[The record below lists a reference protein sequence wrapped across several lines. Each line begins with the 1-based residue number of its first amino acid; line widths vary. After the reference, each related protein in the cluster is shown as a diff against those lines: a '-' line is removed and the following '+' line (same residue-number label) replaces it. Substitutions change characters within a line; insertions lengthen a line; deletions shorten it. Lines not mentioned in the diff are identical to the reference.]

1 MRIIP
6 EVEADLRRT
15 IRDARAK
22 DPLITSGRI
31 KELLEKKY
39 ERGFSYQYI
48 ARLVEKVA
56 REALIEVDRAQI
68 EKRISATREN
78 YRLIRDRLSKIVY
91 WQFDPEN
98 PGERKPSNKDVIEA
112 AKNIVMM
119 DLALLSAEM
128 TAGIYKKPIDVITKQ
143 FTYEPLPGEVRTVII
158 SSWMRGGLLPRE
170 AIEQMIPALPEHAA
184 TDPATA

>member
-31 KELLEKKY
+31 KELLQKKY
-39 ERGFSYQYI
+39 GRGFSYQYI

-91 WQFDPEN
+91 WQPDSES

-112 AKNIVMM
+112 AKNIMMM

-128 TAGIYKKPIDVITKQ
+128 TAGIYKKPIAEIAKT
-143 FTYEPLPGEVRTVII
+143 FHYEPLPGEIRTVII
-158 SSWMRGGLLPRE
+158 SSWARGGLLPKSV
-170 AIEQMIPALPEHAA
+170 IEQMAPTLPGNREV
-184 TDPATA
+184 

>member
-22 DPLITSGRI
+22 DPLITSGRV

-39 ERGFSYQYI
+39 GRGFSYQYV

-56 REALIEVDRAQI
+56 REALVEVDRAQI
-68 EKRISATREN
+68 EKRIAFTREN
-78 YRLIRDRLSKIVY
+78 YRMVRERLSEIVY
-91 WQFDPEN
+91 WKPDPDN
-98 PGERKPSNKDVIEA
+98 AGERKPSNKDIIEA

-128 TAGIYKKPIDVITKQ
+128 TAGIYKKPIAEIAKTIH
-143 FTYEPLPGEVRTVII
+143 YEPLEPEVRQVII
-158 SSWMRGGLLPRE
+158 ASWMRGGMLP
-170 AIEQMIPALPEHAA
+170 AA
-184 TDPATA
+184 TIERMVPETRDAIAS

>member
-31 KELLEKKY
+31 KALLEEKY
-39 ERGFSYQYI
+39 ERGFSYQYV

-68 EKRISATREN
+68 EKRISGTREN
-78 YRLIRDRLSKIVY
+78 YRLIRDRLSQIVY
-91 WQFDPEN
+91 WKPDPDN
-98 PGERKPSNKDVIEA
+98 TGERKPSNKDVIEA

-128 TAGIYKKPIDVITKQ
+128 TAGIYKKPIEEIAKT
-143 FTYEPLPGEVRTVII
+143 FHYEPLPPEVRALII
-158 SSWMRGGLLPRE
+158 AAWMRGGLLPRL
-170 AIEQMIPALPEHAA
+170 AIETMVPEQ
-184 TDPATA
+184 TI